1 MVLEPNELV
10 HDTFVSIYTSI
21 MPMALMQISELRHL
35 LKIKSNEIILSHTI
49 TIWHLW

>member
-21 MPMALMQISELRHL
+21 MPMALIYSHFADFRTPTFIED
-35 LKIKSNEIILSHTI
+35 KI
-49 TIWHLW
+49 